1 MKNFFSYF
9 SKTSKTPKESINVK
23 MARIESHA
31 TNKFPMNPSK
41 HSESLYL
48 EQSDLI
54 YSCVDYIS
62 KTASQ
67 AIPTITSERPNKY
80 LSEWILSPN
89 PYQPWSDYIELLIQ
103 GLLLTG
109 TSFLSFEKYKNKYE
123 SWFLGTPVD
132 VEIVTNDTNYISGY
146 LYKTTI
152 PYATDECITIKNPT
166 INNRFYGQPTV
177 KTLLDM
183 LNLESYAT
191 QDLQDFYKN
200 GSLLS
205 GIIKSEYPLSNTQ
218 SIDIRDQFNTL
229 YATKKGVKGSQR
241 GGVAVFPNGLTFEP
255 IQSNPTDS
263 KVLDSL
269 QIPEARVYKTFRI
282 NPLVLGGG
290 GITSVGTNPEEVFK
304 TTFNVAVRPYLYK
317 LEDSINLFLRQKFK
331 DPTINFKFDF
341 SRITELETSL
351 DTRAEAARIALS
363 SGILSLNEARK
374 WVGKDPIIVD
384 TADYNVLPT
393 YLYGDTVNFYQTP
406 QSTPLVIDVPPKED
420 TQVE

>member
-9 SKTSKTPKESINVK
+9 SKTPKEPINVK
-23 MARIESHA
+23 MAKIESHA
-31 TNKFPMNPSK
+31 TNKFPLNPSK

-80 LSEWILSPN
+80 LSEWIISPN

-109 TSFLSFEKYKNKYE
+109 TSFLSFEKYKNRYE
-123 SWFLGTPVD
+123 SWFLGTPID
-132 VEIVTNDTNYISGY
+132 MEIVTDDKNYISGY

-152 PYATDECITIKNPT
+152 PYAMDECIAIKNPT

-183 LNLESYAT
+183 LNLESFAT
-191 QDLQDFYKN
+191 QDLQDFYRN

-218 SIDIRDQFNTL
+218 STDIRDQFNTL
-229 YATKKGVKGSQR
+229 YATKKGVRGGQR

-269 QIPEARVYKTFRI
+269 QIPEARVYKTFKI

-290 GITSVGTNPEEVFK
+290 GVTSVGTNPEEVFK

-317 LEDSINLFLRQKFK
+317 LEDNINLFLRQKFK
-331 DPTINFKFDF
+331 DNTINFKFDF

-351 DTRAEAARIALS
+351 DTRAEAARVALS

-374 WVGKDPIIVD
+374 WVGKDPIDVE
-384 TADYNVLPT
+384 TADFNVLPT

-406 QSTPLVIDVPPKED
+406 QSTPLVTPTPPKEEEQGD
-420 TQVE
+420 

>member
-9 SKTSKTPKESINVK
+9 SKTPKESINVK
-23 MARIESHA
+23 MAKIESHA
-31 TNKFPMNPSK
+31 TNKFPLNPSK

-80 LSEWILSPN
+80 LSEWIVSPN

-109 TSFLSFEKYKNKYE
+109 TSFLSFEKYKNRYE
-123 SWFLGTPVD
+123 SWFLGTPID
-132 VEIVTNDTNYISGY
+132 MEISTDDKNYISGY
-146 LYKTTI
+146 LYKSTI
-152 PYATDECITIKNPT
+152 AYGVDECIAIKNPT

-183 LNLESYAT
+183 LNLESFAT

-218 SIDIRDQFNTL
+218 STDIRDQFNTL
-229 YATKKGVKGSQR
+229 YATKKGVRGGQR

-290 GITSVGTNPEEVFK
+290 GVTSVGTNPEEVFK

-317 LEDSINLFLRQKFK
+317 LEDNINLFLRQKFK
-331 DPTINFKFDF
+331 DNTINFKFDF

-351 DTRAEAARIALS
+351 DTRAEAARVALS

-374 WVGKDPIIVD
+374 WVGKDPIDVE
-384 TADYNVLPT
+384 TADFNVLPT

-406 QSTPLVIDVPPKED
+406 QSTPLVTPTPPKED
-420 TQVE
+420 GQGD